1 MTAKTKKS
9 ARPRR
14 PAPVTEAEALREVWL
29 AGLGALAT
37 TGESTAKAFDAL
49 VARGKRLEPSVI
61 AAAERTAREA
71 RGTVE
76 ELAGLAYRRSQALVG
91 ETLDR
96 ITPERRS
103 PKSKN
108 ILHRLGDLAEALL

>member
-1 MTAKTKKS
+1 MTAKTKKG
-9 ARPRR
+9 PRR
-14 PAPVTEAEALREVWL
+14 PAAAREAEALREIWL
-29 AGLGALAT
+29 AGLGALVT
-37 TGESTAKAFDAL
+37 TGETSAKAFDAL
-49 VARGKRLEPSVI
+49 VKRGKKLEPSLI